1 MNYELAFFFSICFNV
16 CMFYDDDDDDANT
29 NHCRFAC
36 LLTNQT
42 ELKVICNLRNKF
54 TQKNK

>member
-1 MNYELAFFFSICFNV
+1 MNLLFFSICFNV

-29 NHCRFAC
+29 NHCRFAY